1 MIINTDIPA
10 LEEKVRKTKR
20 RTLREVMVKIGL
32 EKIDTQEGV
41 TVEALLDSGVTRLVM
56 SSEFAKKQN
65 FKLKKLEKL
74 INVRNVDRS
83 FNKEEPIENT
93 VEVNIY
99 YQGYRK
105 RMEIDVIGEQK
116 WTVILGIPWLACHN
130 PEIDWKTREIKMTRC
145 LEECR
150 K

>member
-1 MIINTDIPA
+1 
-10 LEEKVRKTKR
+10 
-20 RTLREVMVKIGL
+20 MVKIGL

-65 FKLKKLEKL
+65 FKLKKLERL

-116 WTVILGIPWLACHN
+116 WTVILGMPWLACHN